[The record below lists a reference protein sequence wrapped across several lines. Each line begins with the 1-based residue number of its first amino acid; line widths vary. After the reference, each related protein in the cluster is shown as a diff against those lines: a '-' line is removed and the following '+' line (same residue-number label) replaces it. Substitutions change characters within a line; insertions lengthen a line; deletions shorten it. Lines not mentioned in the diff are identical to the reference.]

1 LQTTD
6 LAGTGVG
13 AGSGLGGDGAVVCA
27 RRQKVLANSE
37 QINNVTTAL
46 STRRIILNFTEIK
59 TGFAQPDVIRH
70 LYVHV
75 PFCPKICPYCTFYKE
90 ASDRNQTQAFLDSL
104 LAELDQRPEFDIR
117 CETIF
122 FGGGTPSA
130 LTVKQLEFLL
140 AGLRD
145 RLDLSRLRE
154 WTLEM
159 NPATVSLEKARMLLN
174 AGVNRISMGVQSF
187 DPAGL
192 VKLGRVHTAE
202 QALRSYWI
210 LREAGFANVNL
221 DFIFG
226 IPGQTLASWMATVE
240 KAISLRPNHLSAYC
254 LTYEEDT
261 EFFRRLQAGEF
272 QQNPEQ
278 DARFFEATMNL
289 LAAAGYEQYE
299 ISNYAQPG
307 YDCLHNL
314 AYWLGSDYLG
324 IGPSAFSTLGNR
336 RWQNVPNT
344 GEYIEKVR
352 AGIEPISFEEALT
365 PDLRRSEAIAFG
377 LRTNRGILEAD
388 LQSWETHLK
397 ELRLEGYLEGFDR
410 RVRLTPKGRMVAD
423 AIGAL
428 FV

>member
-1 LQTTD
+1 
-6 LAGTGVG
+6 
-13 AGSGLGGDGAVVCA
+13 
-27 RRQKVLANSE
+27 
-37 QINNVTTAL
+37 
-46 STRRIILNFTEIK
+46 LNFREIK

-70 LYVHV
+70 LYVHI

-104 LAELDQRPEFDIR
+104 LSELDQRSEFEIR

-140 AGLRD
+140 AGLRE

-154 WTLEM
+154 WSLEM
-159 NPATVSLEKARMLLN
+159 NPATVSLEKARMLLD

-187 DPAGL
+187 DPADL
-192 VKLGRVHTAE
+192 AKLGRVHTAE

-226 IPGQTLASWMATVE
+226 IPGQTSESWLPTLC
-240 KAISLRPNHLSAYC
+240 KAINLRPDHISAYC

-272 QQNPEQ
+272 QQHPEQ
-278 DARFFEATMNL
+278 DARLFETTMNL

-299 ISNYAQPG
+299 ISNYSRPG
-307 YDCLHNL
+307 YECSHNL

-324 IGPSAFSTLGNR
+324 IGPSAFSTVGKR

-344 GEYIEKVR
+344 GEYIERVR

-397 ELRLEGYLEGFDR
+397 ELRREGYLERFDR
-410 RVRLTPKGRMVAD
+410 RVRLTPRGRMVAD